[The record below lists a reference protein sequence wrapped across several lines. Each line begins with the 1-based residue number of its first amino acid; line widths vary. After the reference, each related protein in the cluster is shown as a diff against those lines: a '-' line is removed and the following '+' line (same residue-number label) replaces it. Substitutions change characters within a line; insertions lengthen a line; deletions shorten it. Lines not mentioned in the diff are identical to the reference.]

1 MLPGEGS
8 GKGRCHLDFIRIKL
22 YEEKAL
28 KGSFFRSR
36 GESATRRFLFKIKHR
51 NKLLILFP
59 GMCKQLSVVLLLFIF
74 CLMAASCQERMVCP
88 AYQSTYI
95 LDDSVR
101 SYFFSRFES
110 DSLPKRYGRVEK
122 SNWGLVKHKS
132 KSARLREIRTV
143 AMKNVLPPKQ
153 ESDSSLFPN
162 RSLEELNRM
171 REEVEEPVS
180 KNN

>member
-1 MLPGEGS
+1 
-8 GKGRCHLDFIRIKL
+8 
-22 YEEKAL
+22 
-28 KGSFFRSR
+28 
-36 GESATRRFLFKIKHR
+36 
-51 NKLLILFP
+51 
-59 GMCKQLSVVLLLFIF
+59 
-74 CLMAASCQERMVCP
+74 MAASCQERMVCP

-153 ESDSSLFPN
+153 EPPLSRKWKEVAQRLTAYAYHGK
-162 RSLEELNRM
+162 ELTAYFY
-171 REEVEEPVS
+171 V
-180 KNN
+180 